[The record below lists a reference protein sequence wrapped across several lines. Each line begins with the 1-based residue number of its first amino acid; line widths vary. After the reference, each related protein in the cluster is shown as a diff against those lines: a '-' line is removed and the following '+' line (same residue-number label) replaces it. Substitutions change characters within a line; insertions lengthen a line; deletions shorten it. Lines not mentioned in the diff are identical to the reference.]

1 MIQRILFFGFL
12 VFLTNFPNE
21 GYSQSDS
28 HSAVYLELFGN
39 GLTYS
44 LNYDMRFSGKPD
56 GIGGRAGI
64 GYFAID
70 GISLATV
77 PLMVNYLMGKNGKYF
92 EIGAGA
98 TYLAAADRQNS
109 NPTGSPINR
118 GTGWIGSLSFGYR
131 SQPVD
136 GGFLFRA
143 GVTPFFDRSSFWP
156 FWPQV
161 SVGYAF

>member
-1 MIQRILFFGFL
+1 MRKIFYFIWSLFVLSGFASK
-12 VFLTNFPNE
+12 VFAQKE
-21 GYSQSDS
+21 S
-28 HSAVYLELFGN
+28 HGTLYMELFGN

-143 GVTPFFDRSSFWP
+143 GLTPFFDRSSFWP

>member
-1 MIQRILFFGFL
+1 MKNKSFTWIL
-12 VFLTNFPNE
+12 VFFLAFNNKVFA
-21 GYSQSDS
+21 QSDS
-28 HSAVYLELFGN
+28 HNTLYMELFGN

-56 GIGGRAGI
+56 GLGGRVGI

-92 EIGAGA
+92 EVGAGA
-98 TYLAAADRQNS
+98 TYLSAADRQNS

-118 GTGWIGSLSFGYR
+118 GTGWLGSLSFGYR
-131 SQPVD
+131 SQPID

-143 GVTPFFDRSSFWP
+143 GLTPFFDRSSFMP